1 MIAISIMTS
10 TKTTTVQTLLLNPL
24 QILLLNTEAQLLV
37 LEHVS
42 TTVAQDAVTL
52 TTTKRLLL
60 DI

>member
-10 TKTTTVQTLLLNPL
+10 TTNTVQT
-24 QILLLNTEAQLLV
+24 LLLNTEAQLLV